1 MRRFFDLLLAGIGIF
16 VSLFICLILFSVT
29 AGDEQG
35 LATVFTVFSL
45 LIISAISWI
54 FLSILAGIRLVF
66 KLDACPF
73 WGRALIIS
81 ILSFGACLLYAF
93 ISASAQAELLSVA
106 LAIFSAFTFA
116 LFACALAIKTISTK
130 KRSNQENET
139 AKAIKNPRKNGSFK
153 PKKSRGK

>member
-1 MRRFFDLLLAGIGIF
+1 MRRFFDLMLAGIGIF
-16 VSLFICLILFSVT
+16 VCLFICLILFSVT

-54 FLSILAGIRLVF
+54 FLFILAGIRLVF
-66 KLDACPF
+66 KLDALPF

-93 ISASAQAELLSVA
+93 ISASAQAQLLSVA

-116 LFACALAIKTISTK
+116 LFGCALAIKTISTK
-130 KRSNQENET
+130 KRSNEENET
-139 AKAIKNPRKNGSFK
+139 AKAKKSQKNGSFK
-153 PKKSRGK
+153 PKKSREK

>member
-1 MRRFFDLLLAGIGIF
+1 MRRFFDLVLAGIGIF
-16 VSLFICLILFSVT
+16 VCLFICLILFSVT

-54 FLSILAGIRLVF
+54 FLFILAGIRLVF
-66 KLDACPF
+66 KLDALPF

-93 ISASAQAELLSVA
+93 ISASAQAQLLSVA
-106 LAIFSAFTFA
+106 LAIFSVFTLA
-116 LFACALAIKTISTK
+116 LFGCALAIKTISTK
-130 KRSNQENET
+130 KRSNEENET
-139 AKAIKNPRKNGSFK
+139 AKAKKSQKNGSFK
-153 PKKSRGK
+153 PKESREK

>member
-1 MRRFFDLLLAGIGIF
+1 MRRFFDLVLAGIGIF
-16 VSLFICLILFSVT
+16 VCLFICLILFSVT

-54 FLSILAGIRLVF
+54 FLFILAGIRLVF
-66 KLDACPF
+66 KLDALPF

-93 ISASAQAELLSVA
+93 ISASAQAQLLSVA

-116 LFACALAIKTISTK
+116 LFGCALAIKTISTK
-130 KRSNQENET
+130 KRSNEENET
-139 AKAIKNPRKNGSFK
+139 AKAKKSQKNGSFK
-153 PKKSRGK
+153 PKKSREK

>member
-1 MRRFFDLLLAGIGIF
+1 MRRFFDLVLAGIGIF
-16 VSLFICLILFSVT
+16 VCLFICLILFSVT

-54 FLSILAGIRLVF
+54 FLFILAGIRLVF
-66 KLDACPF
+66 KLDALPF

-93 ISASAQAELLSVA
+93 ISASAQAQLLSVA

-130 KRSNQENET
+130 KCSNEENET
-139 AKAIKNPRKNGSFK
+139 AKAKKSQKNGSFK
-153 PKKSRGK
+153 PKKSREK